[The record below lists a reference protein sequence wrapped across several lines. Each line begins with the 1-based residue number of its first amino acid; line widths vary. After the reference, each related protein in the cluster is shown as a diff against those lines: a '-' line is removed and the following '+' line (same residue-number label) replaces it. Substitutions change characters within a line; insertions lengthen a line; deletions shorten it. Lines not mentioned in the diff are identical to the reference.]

1 LVKRNEILN
10 RRRTYLSQ
18 GTDVA
23 NHSSK
28 VNSGTNVKMPGGA
41 GNIPDDLNFEVFG
54 NAILEMNNDDEDD
67 DDMFPIIEDLSK
79 ASYNIYALQNKKLL
93 F

>member
-1 LVKRNEILN
+1 
-10 RRRTYLSQ
+10 
-18 GTDVA
+18 
-23 NHSSK
+23 
-28 VNSGTNVKMPGGA
+28 MPGGA

-54 NAILEMNNDDEDD
+54 NAILEMNNDD

-79 ASYNIYALQNKKLL
+79 ASYNIYALQNKKLI